1 MISRSELHPYIAD
14 KPDGLLRI
22 FGVLLFIFFPLLV
35 LITSIY
41 NFLCVLV
48 DYTVNDVFPDVVDTW
63 EDIKDFIKGDICV

>member
-1 MISRSELHPYIAD
+1 MIYRSELHPYIAD

-48 DYTVNDVFPDVVDTW
+48 DYIVNDVFPDVVDTW
-63 EDIKDFIKGDICV
+63 EDIKDFIKGDICA